1 MPKRTAL
8 KPELPT
14 VTWPSVIALRLERQQ
29 LRVRARPEQLVDVVR
44 DMVGMHA
51 QVMSAAELQLAAR
64 LDDIHPS
71 DVRDA
76 LWAERRLVKAWSMRG
91 TLHLL
96 TPEHLIAFVAASATR
111 ERWHEA
117 TWLRFVGLTES
128 RVEALIAAVGDLL
141 SDQPMTRAALADGIA
156 ERLGD
161 PKLASALR
169 SGWGT
174 FLGAPGQR
182 GLLCFGPSDGRNV
195 TFVRPSAWLR
205 RPVATSEQRSPAD
218 PIDALAGLVSRFL
231 SAFPGSSRDMIGR
244 WWGAVRASLIGQVL
258 ERLGDDVTGIE
269 IEGVRAW
276 TLREDL
282 PALMAAK
289 PFKGVR
295 LLPGFDPFV
304 NELPRRTE
312 GLLPVGYHERIYRTA
327 GWVTPVVLVDGRVAG
342 TWELTAGKTGGLAV
356 QPFERLP
363 KTAVRAIDAEA
374 DRLAAFLGRFLRV
387 SVANPL
393 GDV

>member
-1 MPKRTAL
+1 M
-8 KPELPT
+8 
-14 VTWPSVIALRLERQQ
+14 ALRLERHH
-29 LRVRARPEQLVDVVR
+29 LRVRADREQLVDVAR
-44 DMVGMHA
+44 DMVGLHA

-64 LDDIHPS
+64 VDGIHPS
-71 DVRDA
+71 DVRDV
-76 LWAERRLVKAWSMRG
+76 LWTERRLVKAWSMRG

-96 TPEHLIAFVAASATR
+96 TPEDLVSFVAAAATR

-117 TWLRFVGLTES
+117 TWLRYVGMTEAQ
-128 RVEALIAAVGDLL
+128 VEGLIAAVGDLL

-182 GLLCFGPSDGRNV
+182 GVLCFGTSDGRNV
-195 TFVRPSAWLR
+195 TFVRPSAWLG
-205 RPVATSEQRSPAD
+205 RPVAASEQRSPRD
-218 PIDALAGLVSRFL
+218 PIDALAGLVRRFL
-231 SAFPGSSRDMIGR
+231 AAFPGSSRDMIGR
-244 WWGAVRASLIGQVL
+244 WWGAVRASLVSQAL
-258 ERLGDDVTGIE
+258 ERLGDNVTGVDIQ
-269 IEGVRAW
+269 GVRAW
-276 TLREDL
+276 ALREDL
-282 PALMAAK
+282 PLLLAAK
-289 PFKGVR
+289 PFEGVR

-312 GLLPVGYHERIYRTA
+312 GLLPVGHHERIYRTA

-363 KTAVRAIDAEA
+363 KTAIRALDAEA
-374 DRLAAFLGRFLRV
+374 DRLAAFLERPLV
-387 SVANPL
+387 VTVAAPL
-393 GDV
+393 DDA

>member
-1 MPKRTAL
+1 MA
-8 KPELPT
+8 KPELPAA
-14 VTWPSVIALRLERQQ
+14 TWPGVMALRLERHH

-64 LDDIHPS
+64 VDDIHPP
-71 DVRDA
+71 DVREA

-96 TPEHLIAFVAASATR
+96 TPDDLIAFVAAAATR

-117 TWLRFVGLTES
+117 PWLRFVGMTEEQ
-128 RVEALIAAVGDLL
+128 VEALIAAVGDLL

-195 TFVRPSAWLR
+195 TFVRPSAWLG
-205 RPVATSEQRSPAD
+205 RPVAASEQHSPAD
-218 PIDALAGLVSRFL
+218 PIDALAGLVRRFL
-231 SAFPGSSRDMIGR
+231 TAFPGSSRDMIGR
-244 WWGAVRASLIGQVL
+244 WWGAVRASLISRAL
-258 ERLGDDVTGIE
+258 ERLGDDVTGIG

-276 TLREDL
+276 TLREDV
-282 PALMAAK
+282 PAVVAAK

-312 GLLPVGYHERIYRTA
+312 GLLPVGHHERIYRTA
-327 GWVTPVVLVDGRVAG
+327 GWVTPVVLVDGCVAG

-356 QPFERLP
+356 QPFERLSAG
-363 KTAVRAIDAEA
+363 AVRAIEAEA
-374 DRLAAFLGRFLRV
+374 DRLAAFLDRPLKV
-387 SVANPL
+387 SIASPL
-393 GDV
+393 GGE